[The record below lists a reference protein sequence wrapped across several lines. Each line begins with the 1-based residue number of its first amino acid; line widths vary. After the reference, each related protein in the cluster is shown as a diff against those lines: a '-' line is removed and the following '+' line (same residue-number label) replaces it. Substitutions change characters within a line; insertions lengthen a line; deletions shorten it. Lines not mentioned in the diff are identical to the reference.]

1 MKKANAA
8 SSAVALSNGM
18 RLREEFTDSENE
30 LSVVYG
36 ITRAEWNE
44 IKRKENMT

>member
-1 MKKANAA
+1 MKKENAA

-18 RLREEFTDSENE
+18 SLIEEFTDDENE

-36 ITRAEWNE
+36 ITRGVWN
-44 IKRKENMT
+44 KGKENMA